1 MKQTA
6 KKTLKRIQRHR
17 RIRSRVFGTPEK
29 PRLAFFRSNKH
40 IYAQLIDDT
49 AGNTLVGVSSLKAD
63 YGGTQEGAKQLGAA
77 IAKQAKDKKISKA
90 VFDRGGFMY
99 AGSVKTFAD
108 AAREGGLEF

>member
-6 KKTLKRIQRHR
+6 KKALKRIQRHR

-49 AGNTLVGVSSLKAD
+49 AGNTLVGVSSLK
-63 YGGTQEGAKQLGAA
+63 GGSGTQEGAKQLGAA
-77 IAKQAKDKKISKA
+77 IAKQAQDKKISKV

-99 AGSVKTFAD
+99 TGSVKTFAD